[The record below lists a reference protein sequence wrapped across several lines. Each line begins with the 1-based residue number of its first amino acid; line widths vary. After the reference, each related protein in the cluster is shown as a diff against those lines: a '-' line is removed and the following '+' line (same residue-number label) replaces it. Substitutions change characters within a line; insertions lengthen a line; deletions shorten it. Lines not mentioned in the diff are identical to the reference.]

1 MKRFLKV
8 RLLPICL
15 LLILLF
21 QAIPVTAHGG
31 KTLSLGTRYVSEERL
46 YGLIT
51 PDFSVSHLYY
61 DQLEN
66 DIQRGIF
73 EDICGA
79 SPENCSFEVVLTE
92 LPEFTIEGNS
102 LSQEV
107 QDAILAFVESFV
119 LPAYAAAF
127 LDNPLLFWADGV
139 SYGININIYGT
150 QVTEIMVTCML
161 KPFGGYTDE
170 SYEATLAELEE
181 LFLALPL
188 HEGTT
193 PYEWMKIFH
202 DYLCETVVYVEST
215 NSHNIIGPL
224 LEGKSVC
231 EGYAKAFKIFCELLE
246 IPSAMVIGVGYTSS
260 GSEAHAWNVVRME
273 DGNWYAVDVTWD
285 DQESGIYYD
294 FFLVG
299 GETVPTYFNKIPFN
313 QSHVANGDFY
323 GTGEVIVASPTLHP
337 TAYDPAN
344 AHTHV
349 YEAEITYPTCTEGGY
364 TTYTC
369 ACGNSYTDDYADPT
383 GHDYTEWEIEVFP
396 TCQGSGTLR
405 RECLTCG
412 LEDKIFSTPA
422 DHQYEAVVTDPT
434 CTEGGFTT
442 YTCHC
447 GDSYTDDYLPAT
459 GHNYVE
465 DSREPTCEEEGYKG
479 AFCEYCGEGG
489 SETIPATGHNFG
501 EWKDNS
507 YDTHVRYCTNKYC
520 SAYET
525 EEHTW
530 EDIEI
535 IPPGCAGGG
544 WTTYVCTLCG
554 KTKTVQKEPVYDADG
569 NGAVD
574 QADLTLLMSVLV
586 GNTETEVLYD
596 FDFDGKLT
604 IYDCVLLMQQIS

>member
-246 IPSAMVIGVGYTSS
+246 IPSAMVIGVGHTSV
-260 GSEAHAWNVVRME
+260 GSEAHAWNAVRME

>member
-21 QAIPVTAHGG
+21 QAIPVTAHGS

-66 DIQRGIF
+66 DIQRNIF
-73 EDICGA
+73 DDICCA
-79 SPENCSFEVVLTE
+79 SPEYSSFQVTLTD

-102 LSQEV
+102 LPQEV
-107 QDAILAFVESFV
+107 QDALLAYVDSFV

-127 LDNPLLFWADGV
+127 LDNPLLFWASGV
-139 SYGININIYGT
+139 SYSVDISLYGT
-150 QVTEIMVTCML
+150 LVTEITVTCML

-170 SYEATLAELEE
+170 SYEETLSVLEE
-181 LFLALPL
+181 RFLSLPL
-188 HEGTT
+188 SEDSN
-193 PYEWMKIFH
+193 PYEWMKFFH

-231 EGYAKAFKIFCELLE
+231 EGYAKSFKIFCELLE
-246 IPSAMVIGVGYTSS
+246 IPSAVVIGVGNTSS

-285 DQESGIYYD
+285 DQDSGIYYD

-299 GETVPTYFNKIPFN
+299 GETVPTYFNPITFN
-313 QSHVANGDFY
+313 QSHVANGDFF
-323 GTGEVIVASPTLHP
+323 GTGEVILISPALHP
-337 TAYDPAN
+337 TAYDPAD

-369 ACGNSYTDDYADPT
+369 ACGDSYTDDYADPT
-383 GHDYTEWEIEVFP
+383 GHNYTEWEVETFP

-422 DHQYEAVVTDPT
+422 DHQYEAVVTEPTCTGEGYTTYTCPDCGEFYVDDVLPATGHDYQAVVTAPT
-434 CTEGGFTT
+434 CTEEGYTT

-447 GDSYTDDYLPAT
+447 GDSYVDDEVPAT
-459 GHNYVE
+459 G
-465 DSREPTCEEEGYKG
+465 
-479 AFCEYCGEGG
+479 
-489 SETIPATGHNFG
+489 
-501 EWKDNS
+501 
-507 YDTHVRYCTNKYC
+507 
-520 SAYET
+520 
-525 EEHTW
+525 HTW
-530 EDIEI
+530 EDIGI
-535 IPPGCAGGG
+535 IPPGCEGNG

-574 QADLTLLMSVLV
+574 QADLILLMSVLV
-586 GNTETEVLYD
+586 GNAEADTLYD

-604 IYDCVLLMQQIS
+604 VYDCVLLMQQIS